1 MVILWTPDSGG
12 RWSLL
17 AEKDWDQ
24 IKRENPDL
32 QVMQEET
39 VRFRPYRTNGYLP
52 VLRAVHVKLQC
63 KARKRKNAK
72 LYVIKGQE
80 ESLLGKYD
88 RGSWGQNCKQ

>member
-1 MVILWTPDSGG
+1 M
-12 RWSLL
+12 
-17 AEKDWDQ
+17 
-24 IKRENPDL
+24 
-32 QVMQEET
+32 QVMQEEK

-80 ESLLGKYD
+80 ESLLGQYTNETRLGIAIYFRSFVK
-88 RGSWGQNCKQ
+88 